1 MAVKEIKFGSDA
13 RAKMLKGVEILAK
26 TVKVTLG
33 PKGRNVILDKSY
45 GAPKIT
51 KDGVSVAKEID
62 LDDPFERI
70 GADRRAPCEV
80 NVRESTDRA
89 LVRAFAC
96 SASFHR
102 KHPQR
107 SARSYACGAPEGTG
121 IPWVPSFVHRVRRMW

>member
-51 KDGVSVAKEID
+51 KDGVSS
-62 LDDPFERI
+62 RQ
-70 GADRRAPCEV
+70 G
-80 NVRESTDRA
+80 N
-89 LVRAFAC
+89 
-96 SASFHR
+96 
-102 KHPQR
+102 
-107 SARSYACGAPEGTG
+107 
-121 IPWVPSFVHRVRRMW
+121 RVGRQV